1 MLPCYGAIALYEAMP
16 TPFVQRIQSVGAFMS
31 TSTQHQVRTG
41 QTWAEMHPHL
51 GLRVFIIQAVRD
63 DSVHMRTVFDEGIIG
78 VGDITV
84 TLKSFQAQQVRW
96 QFVSEPCPCAQ

>member
-16 TPFVQRIQSVGAFMS
+16 TPFVQRIQSVRAFMN

-41 QTWAEMHPHL
+41 QTWAEKHPHL

-63 DSVHMRTVFDEGIIG
+63 DSVHMRTVYDEGIIG
-78 VGDITV
+78 LGDITV
-84 TLKSFQAQQVRW
+84 TLNSFQAQQVRW
-96 QFVSEPCPCAQ
+96 QFVSEPS